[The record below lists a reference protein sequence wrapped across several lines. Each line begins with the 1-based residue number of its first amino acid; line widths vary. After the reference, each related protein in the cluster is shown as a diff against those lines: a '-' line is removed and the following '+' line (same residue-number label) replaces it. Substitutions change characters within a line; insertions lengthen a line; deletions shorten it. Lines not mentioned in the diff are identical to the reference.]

1 MGHRLLN
8 KYLTLFDVGGL
19 LYILLELAWRGW
31 SHWTMFVLGGLCFI
45 GLGLINEV
53 LPWDMPLWQQVL
65 IGACIVTVLEFLTGC
80 IVNLWLGWGVWD
92 YSGLPGNALGQICP
106 QYCLLWLPVSL
117 AGIVLDDWLRY
128 RWFGEERPHYKL
140 IYKGWCYM

>member
-53 LPWDMPLWQQVL
+53 LSWEMPLWRQILV
-65 IGACIVTVLEFLTGC
+65 GACLITVLEFLTGC
-80 IVNLWLGWGVWD
+80 VVNLWLGWGVWD
-92 YSGLPGNALGQICP
+92 YSNKPGNILGQICP
-106 QYCLLWLPVSL
+106 QFFLLWLLVSL

-128 RWFGEERPHYKL
+128 WWFGEEWPHYRL
-140 IYKGWCYM
+140 L

>member
-53 LPWDMPLWQQVL
+53 LSWEMPLWRQILV
-65 IGACIVTVLEFLTGC
+65 GACLITVLEFLTGC
-80 IVNLWLGWGVWD
+80 VVNLWLGWGVWD
-92 YSGLPGNALGQICP
+92 YSNKPGNILGQICP
-106 QYCLLWLPVSL
+106 QFFLLWLLVSL

-128 RWFGEERPHYKL
+128 WWFGEEWPHYRL
-140 IYKGWCYM
+140 I

>member
-53 LPWDMPLWQQVL
+53 LSWEMPLWRQILV
-65 IGACIVTVLEFLTGC
+65 GACLITVLEFLTGC
-80 IVNLWLGWGVWD
+80 VVNLWLGWGVWD
-92 YSGLPGNALGQICP
+92 YSNKPGNILGQICP
-106 QYCLLWLPVSL
+106 QFFLLWLPVSL

-128 RWFGEERPHYKL
+128 WWFGEEWPHYRL
-140 IYKGWCYM
+140 L

>member
-53 LPWDMPLWQQVL
+53 LSWEMPLWRQILV
-65 IGACIVTVLEFLTGC
+65 GACLITVLEFLTGC
-80 IVNLWLGWGVWD
+80 VVNLWLGWGVWD
-92 YSGLPGNALGQICP
+92 YSNKPGNILGQICP
-106 QYCLLWLPVSL
+106 QFFMLWLPVSL

-128 RWFGEERPHYKL
+128 WWFGEEWPHYRL
-140 IYKGWCYM
+140 L

>member
-53 LPWDMPLWQQVL
+53 LSWEMPLWRQILV
-65 IGACIVTVLEFLTGC
+65 GACLITVLEFLTGC
-80 IVNLWLGWGVWD
+80 VVNLWLGWGVWD
-92 YSGLPGNALGQICP
+92 YSNKPGNILGQICP
-106 QYCLLWLPVSL
+106 QFFLIWLPVSL

-128 RWFGEERPHYKL
+128 WWFGEEWPHYRL
-140 IYKGWCYM
+140 I

>member
-8 KYLTLFDVGGL
+8 KYLTLFEVGGL

-53 LPWDMPLWQQVL
+53 LSWEMPLWRQILV
-65 IGACIVTVLEFLTGC
+65 GACLITVLEFLTGC
-80 IVNLWLGWGVWD
+80 VVNLWLGWGVWD
-92 YSGLPGNALGQICP
+92 YSNKPGNILGQICP
-106 QYCLLWLPVSL
+106 QFFLLWLPVSL

-128 RWFGEERPHYKL
+128 WWFGEEWPHYRL
-140 IYKGWCYM
+140 L

>member
-53 LPWDMPLWQQVL
+53 LSWEMPLWRQILV
-65 IGACIVTVLEFLTGC
+65 GACLITVLEFLTGC
-80 IVNLWLGWGVWD
+80 VVNLWLGWGVWD
-92 YSGLPGNALGQICP
+92 YSNKPGNILGQICP
-106 QYCLLWLPVSL
+106 QFFLLWLPVSL

-128 RWFGEERPHYKL
+128 WWFGEEWQHYRL
-140 IYKGWCYM
+140 L

>member
-53 LPWDMPLWQQVL
+53 LSWEMPLWRQILV
-65 IGACIVTVLEFLTGC
+65 GACLITVLEFLTGC
-80 IVNLWLGWGVWD
+80 VVNLWLGWGVWD
-92 YSGLPGNALGQICP
+92 YSNKPGNILGQICP
-106 QYCLLWLPVSL
+106 QFFLLWLLVSL

-128 RWFGEERPHYKL
+128 WWFGEECPHYRL
-140 IYKGWCYM
+140 L

>member
-53 LPWDMPLWQQVL
+53 LSWEMPLWRQILV
-65 IGACIVTVLEFLTGC
+65 GACLITVLEFLTGC
-80 IVNLWLGWGVWD
+80 VVNLWLGWGGWD
-92 YSGLPGNALGQICP
+92 YSNKPGNILGQICP
-106 QYCLLWLPVSL
+106 QFFLLWLPVSL

-128 RWFGEERPHYKL
+128 WWFGEEWPHYRL
-140 IYKGWCYM
+140 L

>member
-53 LPWDMPLWQQVL
+53 LSWEMPLWRQILV
-65 IGACIVTVLEFLTGC
+65 GACLITVLEFLTGC
-80 IVNLWLGWGVWD
+80 VVNLWLGWGVWD
-92 YSGLPGNALGQICP
+92 YSNKPGNILGQICP
-106 QYCLLWLPVSL
+106 QLFLLWLLVSL

-128 RWFGEERPHYKL
+128 WWFGEEWPHYRL
-140 IYKGWCYM
+140 L

>member
-53 LPWDMPLWQQVL
+53 LSWEMPLWRQILV
-65 IGACIVTVLEFLTGC
+65 GACLITVLEFLTGC
-80 IVNLWLGWGVWD
+80 VVNLWLGWGVWD
-92 YSGLPGNALGQICP
+92 YSNKPGNILGQICP
-106 QYCLLWLPVSL
+106 QFFLLWLPVSL

-128 RWFGEERPHYKL
+128 WWFGEERPHYRL
-140 IYKGWCYM
+140 L

>member
-31 SHWTMFVLGGLCFI
+31 SHWTMFVLGGLCSI

-53 LPWDMPLWQQVL
+53 LSWEMPLWRQILV
-65 IGACIVTVLEFLTGC
+65 GACLITVLEFLTGC
-80 IVNLWLGWGVWD
+80 VVNLWLGWGVWD
-92 YSGLPGNALGQICP
+92 YSNKPGNILGQICP
-106 QYCLLWLPVSL
+106 QFFLLWLLVSL

-128 RWFGEERPHYKL
+128 WWFGEEWPHYRL
-140 IYKGWCYM
+140 L